1 MTRKT
6 WRATRSY
13 TTNGK
18 VCGWLTREYC
28 LDPKHFCDH
37 SLTCARTTWFTQ
49 HVVHAWWHWNHSWNI
64 NQATHS
70 AFWMVWSRCTTT
82 LYDNIVRQCC
92 THDKNSSGTQT
103 ECIHSCKHTCYPF
116 ILPCRWFDSLHHH
129 QRWWRISELSNTDHV
144 SQKPYLAWWQWAAET
159 AALRK
164 VVSLCSIV
172 SPSLFPRTTEYVVFY
187 SIPDN
192 T

>member
-82 LYDNIVRQCC
+82 LYDNMYVNVVHMIKTRRVHRLSVYI
-92 THDKNSSGTQT
+92 HASIPVIRLFYLAGDS
-103 ECIHSCKHTCYPF
+103 IHSIITSGGDAYQNF
-116 ILPCRWFDSLHHH
+116 QTRIMWVRNRTLLDGNEQ
-129 QRWWRISELSNTDHV
+129 QRQPHYVRLSHSAV
-144 SQKPYLAWWQWAAET
+144 
-159 AALRK
+159 
-164 VVSLCSIV
+164 
-172 SPSLFPRTTEYVVFY
+172 
-187 SIPDN
+187 
-192 T
+192 